1 MSVGEGREKG
11 SYLEVRH
18 DLEGLLE
25 ISNQYLTAFADQGF
39 HTIVVCLKGGSDPR
53 IIERIP
59 ADRVIVLEQP
69 RWDPFNLSALVAIGR
84 LCRRC
89 RVTHIVTHRY
99 RPAFIVGVATLF
111 YQPSLVLA
119 VIHGQHQFA
128 RLGRRI
134 AARVLFRKPWFKL
147 IGVSASARQDILD
160 SLPGKDRRDVI
171 AVPNCI
177 DVDKTESQ
185 LLHAEAARARLDI
198 GSEPFVFGNIG
209 RLAAAKDQLTLIRAF
224 HAAQQ
229 PMDNALLV
237 IVGWGGLEPVL
248 KAEVEQL
255 GLGDKIILTGR
266 IDQAWCLMRAFDCFV
281 ATSVSEGFGLV
292 LVEAMVARRP
302 IIATRIGSFSEILGN
317 RARMFECGDFE
328 AIGRAMVSCYRL
340 SDQARRDLGREGYER
355 VRRLFSTAAFRKRI
369 SAIVEGAYAP
379 T

>member
-1 MSVGEGREKG
+1 VSVKEGRRKG

-25 ISNQYLTAFADQGF
+25 ISNQYLTAFTDQGF
-39 HTIVVCLKGGSDPR
+39 HTIVVCLKSDRDPR

-69 RWDPFNLSALVAIGR
+69 RWDPFNLSAVVAIGR

-99 RPAFIVGVATLF
+99 RPAFIVGLATLF
-111 YQPSLVLA
+111 YRPSLVLA
-119 VIHGQHQFA
+119 VIHGQRQFA
-128 RLGRRI
+128 RVGRRV
-134 AARVLFRKPWFKL
+134 AARILFRKPWFKL
-147 IGVSASARQDILD
+147 IGVSESARQDILD
-160 SLPGKDRRDVI
+160 SLPEKDRRDVI

-185 LLHAEAARARLDI
+185 LLSVEAARARLGI

-224 HAAQQ
+224 HAAQEQ
-229 PMDNALLV
+229 MDNAILV
-237 IVGWGGLEPVL
+237 IIGWGGLEPVL
-248 KAEVEQL
+248 KAEIERL

-292 LVEAMVARRP
+292 LIEAMVARRP

-317 RARMFECGDFE
+317 RARLFECGDYE
-328 AIGRAMVSCYRL
+328 AIGRAMASCYRL
-340 SDQARRDLGREGYER
+340 SDQQRMELASKGYER
-355 VRRLFSTAAFRKRI
+355 VQQRFSTTAFRVRI
-369 SAIVEGAYAP
+369 VSLIDAR
-379 T
+379 